1 MQKNSSGVLFSKTH
15 DDGVILWLAESVGI
29 VSLVCRWSLL
39 WSWIYALKIVS
50 HDVLASYTLVKCV
63 TKESE
68 QSSWIQTQALR
79 TVHEKII
86 IYQLFCSINNEKWD
100 ASISKSCVRWLCIPR
115 DQNFLCRSSLKHT
128 SQAQQNCMK
137 NVKLLFVFVIWNLS
151 FLVQCFC
158 TFPMYYLWLHRAQST
173 FYYSPLYKTLF
184 LIL

>member
-1 MQKNSSGVLFSKTH
+1 MQKNSSGVLFSKTD
-15 DDGVILWLAESVGI
+15 DDGVILWLAESVRI

-63 TKESE
+63 TEESE

-115 DQNFLCRSSLKHT
+115 DQNFLCRSSFKAHEPSSAELHEKCKIAFCICHLKSVIFGAVFLHISNVLFMT
-128 SQAQQNCMK
+128 S
-137 NVKLLFVFVIWNLS
+137 
-151 FLVQCFC
+151 
-158 TFPMYYLWLHRAQST
+158 
-173 FYYSPLYKTLF
+173 
-184 LIL
+184 